1 MKIINAM
8 MRMVAAGVLMAAAV
22 GVAAQGAYPSKPIR
36 FIVPYPPG
44 GSTTPIARLVSVKL
58 SESWGQP
65 VIVDNRAG
73 GNTLIGTDA
82 LAKSPPDG
90 YTIAMVGNVHVL
102 LPSLLHT
109 SFDAIKDFTPVAT
122 LTSNEAVLVV
132 NPSVPANNLQELISL
147 AKAKPGQLNHASS
160 GTGSLAHLGI
170 ELFNTMTGTKIQNI
184 PYKGSG
190 QSVTDLLGGQVQ
202 LALNIPSNVIPHIRS
217 GRLRAIAVTGV
228 ARLSALPEV
237 PTFAEAGLPGFE
249 LRYWYAVLAPAGMPK
264 PILDKLSVEISR
276 IMATA
281 DTREKLQGQGMEPFI
296 STPDQFAAL
305 MKSDL
310 ARFAKII
317 KSANIKIDE

>member
-1 MKIINAM
+1 M
-8 MRMVAAGVLMAAAV
+8 MRMVAMAMLLAMV
-22 GVAAQGAYPSKPIR
+22 GATSAQQVYPNKPIR

-44 GSTTPIARLVSVKL
+44 GSTTPIARLVSQKL
-58 SESWGQP
+58 TESWGQP

-73 GNTLIGTDA
+73 GNTIIGTDA
-82 LAKSPPDG
+82 LAKSAPDG
-90 YTIAMVGNVHVL
+90 YTIGMVGNVHVL
-102 LPSLLHT
+102 MPSLLRAPY
-109 SFDAIKDFTPVAT
+109 DPLKDFTPIAT

-132 NPSVPANNLQELISL
+132 NPSIPANNLQELIAL

-190 QSVTDLLGGQVQ
+190 QSMTDLLGGQVQ
-202 LALNIPSNVIPHIRS
+202 LALNIPSNVIPHIRG
-217 GRLRAIAVTGV
+217 GRLRAIAVTGD
-228 ARLSALPEV
+228 ARMSALPEV

-249 LRYWYAVLAPAGMPK
+249 LKYWYAVLAPAGVPK
-264 PILDKLSVEISR
+264 PIVGKLSAEIAK
-276 IMATA
+276 IMSST
-281 DTREKLQGQGMEPFI
+281 DTRQNLHNQGMEAFM

-305 MKSDL
+305 MKADM

-317 KSANIKIDE
+317 KDANIKIDD